1 MYKELKIEQTVQ
13 NNHVN
18 VLPKRF
24 LWNGHTIGFGPQTE
38 QLEPPCENPLFTL
51 NVGERVKFFFKSP
64 LELWLDPKVYVLTPH
79 IWVQVLEELV

>member
-13 NNHVN
+13 NNHIN

-51 NVGERVKFFFKSP
+51 NVGERVKFFFQITFRTMTGSKSICTHP
-64 LELWLDPKVYVLTPH
+64 PH
-79 IWVQVLEELV
+79 LSPSA